1 MNQNPL
7 TSVICVG
14 KSDKFYQKVYIEK
27 SKGKNSLW
35 QKSFYTKPRL
45 CWAKQQ
51 LTAGVKCVSG
61 QEIKFHAIKS
71 KRRHTQ
77 HCSRAQ
83 IKCFMSTVCSRRQLY
98 NKTLMSAYSVT
109 PTRHVSS
116 VWHWTEWR
124 VHDATLFYSAPGSI
138 NEWVN
143 QVSWSNSLKN
153 CVKSSRKE
161 NQKCLQAKLPARFSW
176 IRI

>member
-1 MNQNPL
+1 MLFGHGTSQNKM
-7 TSVICVG
+7 T
-14 KSDKFYQKVYIEK
+14 
-27 SKGKNSLW
+27 KNS
-35 QKSFYTKPRL
+35 TEPRL

-71 KRRHTQ
+71 KRRHTR

-116 VWHWTEWR
+116 VWRWMEWR
-124 VHDATLFYSAPGSI
+124 VHDATFYSAPGSI

-143 QVSWSNSLKN
+143 QVSLSNSLKN
-153 CVKSSRKE
+153 CVECSLKE
-161 NQKCLQAKLPARFSW
+161 NQKCLQTKLPARFSW

>member
-1 MNQNPL
+1 MCYDKKNFLHQAPPL
-7 TSVICVG
+7 
-14 KSDKFYQKVYIEK
+14 
-27 SKGKNSLW
+27 L
-35 QKSFYTKPRL
+35 
-45 CWAKQQ
+45 AKQQ

-116 VWHWTEWR
+116 V
-124 VHDATLFYSAPGSI
+124 
-138 NEWVN
+138 
-143 QVSWSNSLKN
+143 
-153 CVKSSRKE
+153 
-161 NQKCLQAKLPARFSW
+161 
-176 IRI
+176 

>member
-1 MNQNPL
+1 MASYMRHGGIWWRILDTAFNIHWPGHLTLFYMNQNPF
-7 TSVICVG
+7 TTVKG
-14 KSDKFYQKVYIEK
+14 KSQKVK
-27 SKGKNSLW
+27 TPFW
-35 QKSFYTKPRL
+35 QIFLYQAPPL
-45 CWAKQQ
+45 LAKQQ

-71 KRRHTQ
+71 KRRHTR

-109 PTRHVSS
+109 PTRQVSS
-116 VWHWTEWR
+116 VWRWTEWR

-138 NEWVN
+138 NERVN
-143 QVSWSNSLKN
+143 QVSWSNI
-153 CVKSSRKE
+153 
-161 NQKCLQAKLPARFSW
+161 A
-176 IRI
+176 